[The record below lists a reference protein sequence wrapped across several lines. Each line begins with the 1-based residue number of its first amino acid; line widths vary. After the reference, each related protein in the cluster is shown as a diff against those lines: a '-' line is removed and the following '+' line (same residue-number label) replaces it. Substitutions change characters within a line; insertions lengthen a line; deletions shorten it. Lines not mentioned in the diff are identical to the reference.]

1 MSISELY
8 DLYLH
13 FPNIC
18 TDSRKVVSNSIY
30 FSLKGER
37 FNGNKFAKQALDS
50 GCKFAIID
58 EKKYFTKGCILVPN
72 VKACLQQLATFHRD
86 QLSIP
91 IIGITGSNG
100 KTTTKELIHSV
111 LSIQYNCFATKGNLN
126 NQIGVPISVLEIN
139 NNHEIAVIEMGA
151 SEKGEIEKLCNIA
164 KPDTG
169 IITNVGLAHL
179 EGFGSF
185 QGVVQA
191 KTELYNYIKKNK
203 GIIFVNSEDK
213 ILLEKSKEIKRKLY
227 GKSKSSDFSSKII
240 QEFPF
245 ISLQIGET
253 SINSNLIGE
262 FQFHNILATCIIGDF
277 YKIGTNKLKVAIEN
291 YKPTNNRTE
300 IVETNKNYIILDAYN
315 ANPSSMNHMIESF
328 CKLKKNNKLCILG
341 EMRELGEYSKK
352 EHLSLIQKMKKEE
365 EIETIFIGKEFTKVS
380 NENTFINTDDFLEN
394 IGKYNLK
401 DRTILVKG
409 SRGIKLENLVDYL

>member
-1 MSISELY
+1 MSISEIY
-8 DLYLH
+8 DLYVQ

-18 TDSRKVVSNSIY
+18 TDSRKVVPNSIY

-50 GCKFAIID
+50 GCEFAIID

-72 VKACLQQLATFHRD
+72 VKVCLQQLATIHRD
-86 QLSIP
+86 QLTIP
-91 IIGITGSNG
+91 IIGITGTNG

-111 LSIQYNCFATKGNLN
+111 LSTQYNCFATKGNLN
-126 NQIGVPISVLEIN
+126 NQIGVPISILEIN

-151 SEKGEIEKLCNIA
+151 SEIGEIKKLCNIS

-169 IITNVGLAHL
+169 VITNVGLAHL
-179 EGFGSF
+179 EGFGTF

-191 KTELYNYIKKNK
+191 KTELYNFIKKNK
-203 GIIFVNSEDK
+203 GTIFVNSEDK
-213 ILLEKSKEIKRKLY
+213 ILLEKSKEIQRRLY
-227 GKSKSSDFSSKII
+227 GKSKKSDFYSKIL

-245 ISLQIGET
+245 MSLQIGET
-253 SINSNLIGE
+253 TINSNLIGE
-262 FQFHNILATCIIGDF
+262 FQYYNILAACIIGDF
-277 YKIGTNKLKVAIEN
+277 YKIDSNKLKLAIES

-300 IVETNKNYIILDAYN
+300 IVETKKNYIILDAYN
-315 ANPSSMNHMIESF
+315 ANPSSMNYMIESF
-328 CKLKKNNKLCILG
+328 CKLKKSNKLCILG
-341 EMRELGEYSKK
+341 EMRELGTYSQK

-365 EIETIFIGKEFTKVS
+365 EIETIFIGEEFTKIY

-394 IGKYNLK
+394 IDKYDLK
-401 DRTILVKG
+401 NRTILIKG
-409 SRGIKLENLVDYL
+409 SRGIKLENLIDYL